1 MPTKALAALP
11 DELRG
16 QATIQAYDFD
26 RLYRFAQVCHASGL
40 FEDVKDAAQAFVKIA
55 QGAELGLA
63 PLTAM
68 KAIDL
73 IRGHP
78 FLKPWAIA
86 GLINASG
93 YGSYQVLEQTPTR
106 CAIQFRRRLPEV
118 GWTDCPLVT
127 YTLEEA
133 QAHGLVQRSPHWKA
147 SPAHMLYQRA
157 MGRGGAMY
165 FPELLAGLT
174 ASPEAPPPDP
184 AGMADAVEALYGP
197 TRPQDTL
204 GPLVPTRESSEAP
217 GPLQRPPGGRGGR
230 PPEGALGQREGAA
243 WDTLRA
249 HRTDPRLSEALRQE
263 LHLVVA
269 GSLPVSEQEANT
281 LAGQVLDW
289 LDATEEDPHA

>member
-1 MPTKALAALP
+1 MPTTAVTALP
-11 DELRG
+11 AELRG
-16 QATIQAYDFD
+16 QATIQPYDFD

-40 FEDVKDAAQAFVKIA
+40 FADVQDAAQAFVKIA
-55 QGAELGLA
+55 SGAELGLA

-73 IRGHP
+73 IKGQP

-106 CAIQFRRRLPEV
+106 CAIQFRRRLAAV
-118 GWTDCPLVT
+118 GWTDCPMVT

-174 ASPEAPPPDP
+174 AAPEEAAPDP
-184 AGMADAVEALYGP
+184 ARLADAVDALYGP
-197 TRPQDTL
+197 RMAQDASRPRGL
-204 GPLVPTRESSEAP
+204 PSEASEAP
-217 GPLQRPPGGRGGR
+217 GAPHAPVEGLGVRPP
-230 PPEGALGQREGAA
+230 EGAA

-249 HRTDPRLSEALRQE
+249 HEDDRRLPEDVREAIAAALGPLAPATDAEAL
-263 LHLVVA
+263 A
-269 GSLPVSEQEANT
+269 

-289 LDATEEDPHA
+289 LAAAAEEERHA

>member
-1 MPTKALAALP
+1 MPTTALTALP
-11 DELRG
+11 AELRG
-16 QATIQAYDFD
+16 QATIQPYDFD

-55 QGAELGLA
+55 SGAELGLA

-106 CAIQFRRRLPEV
+106 CAIQFRRRLPAV

-157 MGRGGAMY
+157 MGRGGARY

-174 ASPEAPPPDP
+174 AVPEEPTPAP
-184 AGMADAVEALYGP
+184 AQLADAVDALYGP
-197 TRPQDTL
+197 RMPQGAAAPL
-204 GPLVPTRESSEAP
+204 GLAPEASAAP
-217 GPLQRPPGGRGGR
+217 GPHHEPAGGLARR
-230 PPEGALGQREGAA
+230 SPEGAA

-249 HRTDPRLSEALRQE
+249 HADDGRVPEEVREAIQAALGPLAPATDAEAL
-263 LHLVVA
+263 A
-269 GSLPVSEQEANT
+269 
-281 LAGQVLDW
+281 LAGQVLDH
-289 LDATEEDPHA
+289 LAAAEEGRDA

>member
-1 MPTKALAALP
+1 MPTTALTALP
-11 DELRG
+11 AELRG
-16 QATIQAYDFD
+16 QATIQPYDFD

-40 FEDVKDAAQAFVKIA
+40 FADVQDAAQAFVKIA
-55 QGAELGLA
+55 SGAELGLA

-73 IRGHP
+73 IKGQP

-106 CAIQFRRRLPEV
+106 CAIQFRRRLAAV
-118 GWTDCPLVT
+118 GWTDCPMVT

-174 ASPEAPPPDP
+174 ASPEEPAPDP
-184 AGMADAVEALYGP
+184 AQLADAVDALYGP
-197 TRPQDTL
+197 RMPQEPP
-204 GPLVPTRESSEAP
+204 GPPAVTPPTAAAP
-217 GPLQRPPGGRGGR
+217 GPPHGPAGGLTRRLQ
-230 PPEGALGQREGAA
+230 EGVA

-249 HRTDPRLSEALRQE
+249 HADDPRLQEEVQEAIAAALGPLAPATDAEAL
-263 LHLVVA
+263 A
-269 GSLPVSEQEANT
+269 
-281 LAGQVLDW
+281 LAGQVLDH
-289 LDATEEDPHA
+289 LAAAEEERHA

>member
-1 MPTKALAALP
+1 MSTKALTALP
-11 DELRG
+11 DALRG
-16 QATIQAYDFD
+16 QATIHAYDFD

-40 FEDVKDAAQAFVKIA
+40 FEDVKDTAQAFVKIA

-73 IRGHP
+73 IRGRP

-86 GLINASG
+86 GLINSCG

-106 CAIQFRRRLPEV
+106 CAIQFRRRLPAV
-118 GWTDCPLVT
+118 GWTDCPMVT

-174 ASPEAPPPDP
+174 AVPEESTPDP
-184 AGMADAVEALYGP
+184 AQLADAVDALYGP
-197 TRPQDTL
+197 RTPQGAAAPPVVAPEASAPPAPSH
-204 GPLVPTRESSEAP
+204 GPA
-217 GPLQRPPGGRGGR
+217 GGRGGR
-230 PPEGALGQREGAA
+230 PPEGAA

-249 HRTDPRLSEALRQE
+249 HADDGRLPEEVREAIAAALGPLAPATDAEAL
-263 LHLVVA
+263 V
-269 GSLPVSEQEANT
+269 
-281 LAGQVLDW
+281 LAGQVLDH
-289 LDATEEDPHA
+289 LAAAEEERHA